1 MSVEKYN
8 RVFKKIM
15 TPLGFLFERK
25 TKHGERWKHPE
36 KGIFYQLSGSPS
48 GNAWFD
54 DARRQ
59 FQKLISS
66 NFDTDELNEL
76 LKPLLRKNKVKFNK
90 QGKIRVL
97 RIGGDFETN
106 LIRDLIIPDLDING
120 NITEFSDEVKKG
132 ILKGFDRD
140 PRLSDEVK
148 TKIEET
154 MSKSAL
160 IKKLRKEEFAKKKEN

>member
-15 TPLGFLFERK
+15 KPLGFEFERLV
-25 TKHGERWKHPE
+25 KHGERWKHPE
-36 KGIFYQLSGSPS
+36 KGIFYQMSGTPS

-76 LKPLLRKNKVKFNK
+76 LKPLLKKNKVKFNK
-90 QGKIRVL
+90 QGKLRVL

-106 LIRDLIIPDLDING
+106 LIRDLIIPDIDGDDMPIHQELQ
-120 NITEFSDEVKKG
+120 EFSDGKDDDEMDALYEKVKDISFKV
-132 ILKGFDRD
+132 LKKDKR
-140 PRLSDEVK
+140 K
-148 TKIEET
+148 TKIED
-154 MSKSAL
+154 
-160 IKKLRKEEFAKKKEN
+160 